1 LAVKS
6 LKNDTGETTLFP
18 PSGITIPEE
27 KFKMVGREQL
37 DEEVSPEELML
48 IKMRMKMNKVAAWFL
63 TICLFAAPAFAANDE
78 KEEDRVQDA
87 GRVLKEI
94 LNIPDNIPQ
103 DLLDKAECVVILPSV
118 LKGAFGVGGSY
129 GRGVMICRSGAHYTG
144 PWGPPALYALEG
156 VSIGFQ
162 LGGQATDFVLLV
174 MNPGGAR
181 SLLSSKVK
189 LGADASA
196 AAGPKGRTAEGATD
210 IVMQAEI
217 LSYSRNKGLFAGVS
231 LEGST
236 LRSDGSANE
245 KLYGKKLDAKEII
258 VEHKVAIPPCAKEL
272 VSLLDT
278 KSPKNKSDPKSL
290 E

>member
-1 LAVKS
+1 MKRLVVCVVVFLISS
-6 LKNDTGETTLFP
+6 LT
-18 PSGITIPEE
+18 
-27 KFKMVGREQL
+27 
-37 DEEVSPEELML
+37 
-48 IKMRMKMNKVAAWFL
+48 
-63 TICLFAAPAFAANDE
+63 AFAANDE
-78 KEEDRVQDA
+78 HEEDRVKDA
-87 GRVLKEI
+87 GEVLKEI
-94 LNIPDNIPQ
+94 LNIPDDIPQ
-103 DLLDKAECVVILPSV
+103 DLLDKAECVVVLPSV
-118 LKGAFGVGGSY
+118 KKGAFGIGGSY
-129 GRGVMICRSGAHYTG
+129 GRGVMICRGGQHYKGKWGA
-144 PWGPPALYALEG
+144 PALYALEG

-174 MNPGGAR
+174 MNPKGAE
-181 SLLSSKVK
+181 SLLYSKVK

-245 KLYGKKLDAKEII
+245 KLYKKKLTAKEII
-258 VEHKVAIPPCAKEL
+258 RGGKVGVPACASEL
-272 VSLLDT
+272 VATLDR
-278 KSPKNKSDPKSL
+278 KSPVNKSEPKSL